1 MSNWG
6 RWGPEDEAGTLNL
19 LNPESVLGAVRT
31 VRQGRVVSLAQPIGP
46 STSVPPHRHA
56 PRRFM
61 DRDAGD
67 YALGARSPDGF
78 RFAEDTI
85 TLASHTSTHL
95 DALAHAWTGDE
106 LYNGHPAASLR
117 STRGASRCGADKLR
131 PIVTRGVLLDL
142 VAANGGP
149 LQQSTPVTATDLETA
164 CKRIEVVIGAA
175 DAVLIRTGWWE
186 THRGAHEYHDNEPGL
201 TDDAAAWL
209 TERDIALVGADN
221 YAIEVQ
227 PSSPGTTFPA
237 HITLLHQH
245 GIPMLENL
253 DLAELGAAA
262 ASTFL
267 FVAAPLLLQ
276 GSTASPLNPVAVL

>member
-85 TLASHTSTHL
+85 TLASHSSTHL

-117 STRGASRCGADKLR
+117 STRGAGRCGADKLR

-175 DAVLIRTGWWE
+175 DAVLVRTGWWE
-186 THRGAHEYHDNEPGL
+186 THRGAQEYHDNEPGL

-227 PSSPGTTFPA
+227 PSPPGTTFPA

>member
-227 PSSPGTTFPA
+227 PSPPGSTFPA